1 MQWVFQVRGNC
12 KNPPEVAT
20 LRRMKITITGTNG
33 QLGKTLLSQ
42 TKNHVIQE
50 IKRPE
55 VDIRHAESVKRSLE
69 SFRPEVIIHA
79 AALTNVEHCED
90 HQKEA
95 VDINVRGTENILQ
108 AAGDAHVVYLSTEY
122 VFDGKKGPYSEEDKP
137 NPQSVYAQTK
147 YEGEQI
153 VLSRK
158 NSSVIRTTVVY
169 TYEQGSKNFLMQLLS
184 GKLNRFPSD
193 QISNPTLTENLAE
206 ATLEI
211 ATRKL
216 AGIYNIVGEDRIDRY
231 QFALS
236 IASKFNLDTSTWRP
250 VSTAELG
257 QKAPRPLD
265 CGLEIDK
272 AKRELQTP
280 LLTLEKA
287 LQFVYEKSQIQ

>member
-1 MQWVFQVRGNC
+1 
-12 KNPPEVAT
+12 
-20 LRRMKITITGTNG
+20 
-33 QLGKTLLSQ
+33 
-42 TKNHVIQE
+42 
-50 IKRPE
+50 
-55 VDIRHAESVKRSLE
+55 
-69 SFRPEVIIHA
+69 
-79 AALTNVEHCED
+79 
-90 HQKEA
+90 
-95 VDINVRGTENILQ
+95 
-108 AAGDAHVVYLSTEY
+108 
-122 VFDGKKGPYSEEDKP
+122 
-137 NPQSVYAQTK
+137 
-147 YEGEQI
+147 
-153 VLSRK
+153 
-158 NSSVIRTTVVY
+158 
-169 TYEQGSKNFLMQLLS
+169 MQLLS